1 MAQDLTVNIKTT
13 SDVPQAMEKSKSAVV
28 SFSKQVE
35 DIQKKFST
43 AFKDI
48 FLGFTAPMV
57 ILQSV
62 ISSISSAIA
71 QAKADAQAGL
81 DLMAKGNT
89 IYATEE
95 EKKMANFI
103 KAKMAREKEMEE
115 VAGGKRQMTEE
126 FLKTPEGQA
135 LLNQRK
141 AAEDE
146 LYGGRGGRRTRMS
159 GVGAKSYD
167 DPSDPSFQAAA
178 LRAFLNSEAGK
189 AYKPIFDEKEA
200 EKKAGS
206 FKGPEGFGTV
216 VGVGANP
223 VMEKMTRQNEILEEI
238 KIILQEQSLINRGGM
253 VPSPFTEAVPLTLQ
267 KMGAV

>member
-28 SFSKQVE
+28 SFSKQIE

-43 AFKDI
+43 GFKDI

-57 ILQSV
+57 LLQGTIAFLSK
-62 ISSISSAIA
+62 SMEDAKRSAKEGI
-71 QAKADAQAGL
+71 
-81 DLMAKGNT
+81 DLMAAGETKFAT
-89 IYATEE
+89 TEE
-95 EKKMANFI
+95 KRAAAFFKRKKELEDEKKLVEAGRTDVTKQILNNPGGMF
-103 KAKMAREKEMEE
+103 KDFELPEQYVRKLREGSETIDSLSKNADVQKLAMDYFS
-115 VAGGKRQMTEE
+115 KTEE
-126 FLKTPEGQA
+126 GKKVADSLAQEQSS
-135 LLNQRK
+135 
-141 AAEDE
+141 AA
-146 LYGGRGGRRTRMS
+146 
-159 GVGAKSYD
+159 
-167 DPSDPSFQAAA
+167 
-178 LRAFLNSEAGK
+178 
-189 AYKPIFDEKEA
+189 
-200 EKKAGS
+200 KAGT